1 MKKLLNFINV
11 NYFKYIRWILFN
23 EFKDIEYLAKGSFGE
38 VHNAKWIDYYNSS
51 KNILDILKEVN
62 KIKIFINI
70 DLLSPLNEIICRH
83 DLRNNIQTLF

>member
-1 MKKLLNFINV
+1 LWELKNFMNV
-11 NYFKYIRWILFN
+11 NYCWYIRWILFN
-23 EFKDIEYLAKGSFGE
+23 EFRYIEYLAKGSFGE

-62 KIKIFINI
+62 KNFFINI